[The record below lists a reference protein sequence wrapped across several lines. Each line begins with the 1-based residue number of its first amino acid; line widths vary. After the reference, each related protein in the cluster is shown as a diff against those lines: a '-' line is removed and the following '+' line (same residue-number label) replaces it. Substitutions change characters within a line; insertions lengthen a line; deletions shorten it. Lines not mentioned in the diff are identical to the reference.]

1 MVEVKSIMTVTQTI
15 LTKTEEKETEIMVE
29 IIEIK
34 WKVIRD
40 FVMVDKEL
48 TARTQLM
55 KSIRK
60 ILASI
65 IITMALEIIMT
76 DIGLI

>member
-55 KSIRK
+55 KSIRI

>member
-1 MVEVKSIMTVTQTI
+1 MMEVKSIMTVTQTI